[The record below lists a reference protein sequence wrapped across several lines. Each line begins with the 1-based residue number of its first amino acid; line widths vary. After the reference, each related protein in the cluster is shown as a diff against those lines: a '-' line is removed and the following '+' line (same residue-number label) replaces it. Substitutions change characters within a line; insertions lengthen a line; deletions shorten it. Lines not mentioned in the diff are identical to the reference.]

1 MFKNLKLTP
10 KIGGFIAATLIFT
23 STAGFFITKHR
34 VNKQQEAEFVDK
46 LRKTD
51 GMAGSLRTFFSANSE
66 MYAPN
71 HNFKTLK
78 QVPVVV
84 AWSVAREY
92 AESHGM
98 KFTTPSLTP
107 RNPANTPDE
116 FEARALHAFESDS
129 SLTEYYD
136 RAVVNGAELMR
147 YAQPVRLTEDC
158 LLCHGGPAG
167 EKSFFGYSKEGMK
180 TGDLRG
186 AFVVTAPLTALNEAS
201 SSNSVAL
208 LLINLGMLLAAMTA
222 VYFVVRRLVVK
233 PIKDV
238 VDRVKDIAQGEGD
251 LTQRVHLESADETGE
266 LAKWFNIFM
275 EKLQSTIS
283 KVGLAT
289 RGLTSSSEQLSG
301 VSHQMSS
308 TAEETS
314 AQSSVVAAA
323 AEQVTQNLHTV
334 ATATEEMTAS
344 IKEIA
349 KNAGD
354 AARVASEAVRTADT
368 TNATI
373 VGLSQ
378 HSAEIGQVIK
388 LITSI
393 AQQTNLLALNATIEA
408 ARAGDA
414 GKGFA
419 VVASEVKNLAE
430 ETAKATEEISHKI
443 ETIQQDSRGAVDAIG
458 QISAVIAQVNDI
470 SNTIATAV
478 EEQTATT
485 NEIARNVSEAARGS
499 SEVAENIIA
508 VATAA
513 KDTTEGA
520 VNTQTA
526 AGDLLGMAQELA
538 RLVGQFKYD
547 QADRAGISG

>member
-1 MFKNLKLTP
+1 MLKNLKLAP
-10 KIGGFIAATLIFT
+10 KIGLFIAATLIVT
-23 STAGFFITKHR
+23 CTGGFFITQHR
-34 VNKQQEAEFVDK
+34 VNKQQEEAFVDK

-51 GMAGSLRTFFSANSE
+51 GMAGNLRTFFSANSE

-71 HNFKTLK
+71 HNFKALK
-78 QVPVVV
+78 QVPVVA

-116 FEARALHAFESDS
+116 FEAKALHAFESDS
-129 SLTEYYD
+129 SLTEYYA
-136 RAVVNGAELMR
+136 RAVVNGGEVMR

-158 LLCHGGPAG
+158 LLCHGDPAG

-180 TGDLRG
+180 AGDLKG
-186 AFVVTAPLTALNEAS
+186 AFVVTAPLDALNEAA

-208 LLINLGMLLAAMTA
+208 VLINLGMLLAAMA
-222 VYFVVRRLVVK
+222 ALYLVVRSFVVK

-251 LTQRVHLESADETGE
+251 LTQRVHLESGDETGE

-283 KVGLAT
+283 KVGVAT
-289 RGLTSSSEQLSG
+289 RSLSSSSEQLSD

-308 TAEETS
+308 NAEETS
-314 AQSSVVAAA
+314 VQSSVVAAA
-323 AEQVTQNLHTV
+323 AEQVTQNLQTV

-349 KNAGD
+349 KNASD
-354 AARVASEAVRTADT
+354 AARIATAAVKTTDT

-373 VGLSQ
+373 AGLGQ
-378 HSAEIGQVIK
+378 HSAEIGQVVK

-430 ETAKATEEISHKI
+430 ETAKATEEISRKI
-443 ETIQQDSRGAVDAIG
+443 ETIQQDSRGAVEAIAEIG
-458 QISAVIAQVNDI
+458 VIIGQVNDI
-470 SNTIATAV
+470 SNTIASAV

-485 NEIARNVSEAARGS
+485 NEIARNVSEAAQGSRG
-499 SEVAENIIA
+499 VAENITA

-513 KDTTEGA
+513 KGTTEGA
-520 VNTQTA
+520 SNTQAA
-526 AGDLLGMAQELA
+526 AGELSGMAQELA
-538 RLVGQFKYD
+538 RLVGQFKCD
-547 QADRAGISG
+547 Q